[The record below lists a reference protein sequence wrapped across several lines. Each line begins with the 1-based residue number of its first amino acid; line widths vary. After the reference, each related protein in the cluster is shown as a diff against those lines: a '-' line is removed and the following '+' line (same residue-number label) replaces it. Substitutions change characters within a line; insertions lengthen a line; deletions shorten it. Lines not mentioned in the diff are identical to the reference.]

1 MLHWAHTE
9 FVQSNETCVVHLI
22 FRLNFD
28 LSQMVYAECCIRQ
41 IQQEL
46 YCSLC
51 RRPLIM
57 WYNCYSFVNNTSN
70 IGRIGYILYVLAD
83 ITKRP
88 VVLRVGFSFHFLCYF
103 IDCYGEFAIHNVFS
117 FDVNDFHFFF
127 YFSCLFV
134 IKFIYFDLRLFFHF
148 PFLNDFLYVFLHL
161 GS

>member
-1 MLHWAHTE
+1 
-9 FVQSNETCVVHLI
+9 
-22 FRLNFD
+22 
-28 LSQMVYAECCIRQ
+28 
-41 IQQEL
+41 
-46 YCSLC
+46 
-51 RRPLIM
+51 M

-161 GS
+161 GSWCRIFILFKQLFILNLSVSLYFFSFLVSYFFLFFPFLCILAIVLLFL